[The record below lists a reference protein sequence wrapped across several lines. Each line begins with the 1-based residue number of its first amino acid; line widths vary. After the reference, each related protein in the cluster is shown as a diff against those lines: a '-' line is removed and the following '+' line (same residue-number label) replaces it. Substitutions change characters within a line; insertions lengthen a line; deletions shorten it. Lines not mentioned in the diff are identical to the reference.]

1 MLLSKKERA
10 DSVDID
16 KAVYIVT
23 NQGLT
28 FSKKNLREM

>member
-1 MLLSKKERA
+1 MLLSRKERA

-28 FSKKNLREM
+28 FSKKKKKKT